1 MVVSNPPF
9 RNAKESLGS
18 GRREITGL
26 ILRRGGALLGKLGKA
41 LILGCLVFG
50 GVLSVAGASLKAGVA
65 KVDITPPAG
74 VPMWGY
80 AARHTAAQG
89 TLDPLYARVLV
100 LEVGEKRLALVDL
113 DLGRAFGPASIE
125 RLRAAARQSSSISY
139 TLVQATHT
147 HSGPVI
153 LDDYPSGPPAWET
166 AALDKIAKAIEE
178 AHAHAVEAQLGTG
191 YGATYIGYN
200 RRRVNPDGTVT
211 MFWTNPTRVPTAPV
225 DPMVSVL
232 RVDTTEGKP
241 LAVLVNYSCHPVVFG
256 ADNLQYSA
264 DFPGVMTKT
273 VEQAFGA
280 NPPLCFFNQGAP
292 GDINA
297 FDATTPLQQDAIGK
311 RDWTGQ
317 HLGEE
322 AARVAQQIHTQAA
335 AQPSLDFV
343 EDLIPFHLR
352 WNPEKFKDVLIAA
365 YGEEFFKNFAPQIR
379 EDWQLP
385 VATVLI
391 NKRIAVMTMPGE
403 PFVDFQINW
412 RDRCPVPDAF
422 FLGYAN
428 GYYGYFPTLKAASE
442 GGYGTASATTWIE
455 VGAGE
460 RMVNQA
466 LIRTYEML
474 GRLVDTPE
482 DRK

>member
-1 MVVSNPPF
+1 L
-9 RNAKESLGS
+9 E
-18 GRREITGL
+18 
-26 ILRRGGALLGKLGKA
+26 KLGKA
-41 LILGCLVFG
+41 FILGCLVFG
-50 GVLSVAGASLKAGVA
+50 GVLSAEGASLKAGVA

-74 VPMWGY
+74 VRMWGY

-125 RLRAAARQSSSISY
+125 RLRAAARQSSGISY

-153 LDDYPSGPPAWET
+153 LDEYPDGPPAWET
-166 AALDKIAKAIEE
+166 AALDKIGKAIEE

-191 YGATYIGYN
+191 YGAIYIGYN

-211 MFWTNPTRVPTAPV
+211 MFWTNPTHVPTAPV
-225 DPMVSVL
+225 DPTVSVL

-297 FDATTPLQQDAIGK
+297 FDATTPLPQDAIGK

-322 AARVAQQIHTQAA
+322 AARVATQIHTQAA

-343 EDLIPFHLR
+343 EDIIPFHLR
-352 WNPEKFKDVLIAA
+352 WNLEKYKHALIAA
-365 YGEEFFKNFAPQIR
+365 LGEDFVKNFAPQIR

-412 RDRCPVPDAF
+412 RDRCPVRDAF

-482 DRK
+482 DGK